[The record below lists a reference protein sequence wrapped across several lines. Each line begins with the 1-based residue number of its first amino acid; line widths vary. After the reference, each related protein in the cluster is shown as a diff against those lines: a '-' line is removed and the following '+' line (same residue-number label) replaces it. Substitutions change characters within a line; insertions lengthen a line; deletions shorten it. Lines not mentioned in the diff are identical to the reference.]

1 MARGILKD
9 RQVAPV
15 LHDTDCNGKLYRIP
29 FLQPIHLRDGDTP
42 ACARMGHVIKS
53 MAFSPLPTVSV
64 LDLHK
69 YRVAGCDTFWE
80 LILRAEVLYL
90 VLNIMW
96 DLMHLFALVVLMFY
110 CSKDATIF

>member
-29 FLQPIHLRDGDTP
+29 FLQPTHLRDGDTS

-53 MAFSPLPTVSV
+53 MACSPLPTVSV

-80 LILRAEVLYL
+80 LILKAEVLYL

-110 CSKDATIF
+110 CSRDATIF